1 MNKFRTNVQ
10 FTDKNDLNQSVT
22 NLYYRILNISHI
34 SSKFYNLKT

>member
-22 NLYYRILNISHI
+22 NLSITEY
-34 SSKFYNLKT
+34 